1 MAASSLGPTTPVAI
15 CVAFT
20 AFADIPVVPVIV
32 IVSELAFVVSVIP
45 VPPTSVNVSVE
56 ESATTLLC
64 PEIAIVS
71 KLFEALPPPDTVPK
85 DRVPLPSVFST

>member
-32 IVSELAFVVSVIP
+32 TVSELAFVVSVIP
-45 VPPTSVNVSVE
+45 VPPTRVNVSVAL
-56 ESATTLLC
+56 SATTSLC
-64 PEIAIVS
+64 PEIVIVL
-71 KLFEALPPPDTVPK
+71 KLSEALPLDTVPK
-85 DRVPLPSVFST
+85 DKVPLPSVFST

>member
-1 MAASSLGPTTPVAI
+1 M
-15 CVAFT
+15 CVAVT

-64 PEIAIVS
+64 PDIAIVL
-71 KLFEALPPPDTVPK
+71 KLSEALPPPEIVEK
-85 DRVPLPSVFST
+85 DNVPLPSVVSACPLEPSDTFN